1 MSGNHVAIG
10 PSILSADFRRLGEQ
24 VAAVEAAGADF
35 IHVDV
40 MDGVFVPNI
49 SVGFPIVEAVRAAT
63 ELPIDVHLMIVE
75 PARWIE
81 RFAAAGAD
89 TITVHVEAHP
99 NLYRTL
105 RSIEE
110 AGATPSV
117 TLNPGTPVVML
128 EPVLPIVRQVLIMSV
143 NPGFGGQTF
152 IPASLERIRRVREL
166 LDAANPTCR
175 LEVDGGIKI
184 GNAGKVVAAGA
195 DTLVAG
201 SAIYAPD
208 VDIASAMRA
217 LRAEVASGTGETQE
231 RSATYA
237 PRRKG
242 VSDGMVPDPHDLSR
256 PHLPV
261 RRTADPGDAR
271 QAGRTRRRRGR
282 DLGDQ
287 RPEGHSGHD
296 HVRAICRQAPAR
308 RRRRTPR

>member
-1 MSGNHVAIG
+1 VRQLSGNRIAIG

-40 MDGVFVPNI
+40 MDGIFVPNI
-49 SVGFPIVEAVRAAT
+49 SVGFPVVEAVRAAT
-63 ELPIDVHLMIVE
+63 DLPIDVHLMIVE

-89 TITVHVEAHP
+89 TITVHVEEHP

-152 IPASLERIRRVREL
+152 IPASLERIRRVRQL
-166 LDAANPTCR
+166 LDAMNPTCR

-184 GNAGKVVAAGA
+184 GNVGKVVAAGA

-201 SAIYAPD
+201 SAIYAPEI
-208 VDIASAMRA
+208 DIASAMRA
-217 LRAEVASGTGETQE
+217 LRAEVDQQPE
-231 RSATYA
+231 
-237 PRRKG
+237 P
-242 VSDGMVPDPHDLSR
+242 DGS
-256 PHLPV
+256 
-261 RRTADPGDAR
+261 
-271 QAGRTRRRRGR
+271 
-282 DLGDQ
+282 
-287 RPEGHSGHD
+287 
-296 HVRAICRQAPAR
+296 
-308 RRRRTPR
+308 

>member
-1 MSGNHVAIG
+1 MSGNRIAIG

-24 VAAVEAAGADF
+24 VAAVAAAGADF

-49 SVGFPIVEAVRAAT
+49 SVGFPVVEAVRAAT
-63 ELPIDVHLMIVE
+63 DLPIDVHLMIVE

-89 TITVHVEAHP
+89 TITVHVETHP

-117 TLNPGTPVVML
+117 TLNPGTPLVML

-166 LDAANPTCR
+166 LDAVNPTCR

-184 GNAGKVVAAGA
+184 KNAGKVVAAGA
-195 DTLVAG
+195 DTLVIG
-201 SAIYAPD
+201 SAIYAPE

-217 LRAEVASGTGETQE
+217 LREEVTTERATAQE
-231 RSATYA
+231 R
-237 PRRKG
+237 
-242 VSDGMVPDPHDLSR
+242 
-256 PHLPV
+256 
-261 RRTADPGDAR
+261 
-271 QAGRTRRRRGR
+271 
-282 DLGDQ
+282 
-287 RPEGHSGHD
+287 
-296 HVRAICRQAPAR
+296 
-308 RRRRTPR
+308 

>member
-1 MSGNHVAIG
+1 VRQLSGHRIAIG

-40 MDGVFVPNI
+40 MDGIFVPNI
-49 SVGFPIVEAVRAAT
+49 SVGFPVVEAVRAAT
-63 ELPIDVHLMIVE
+63 DLPIDVHLMIVE

-89 TITVHVEAHP
+89 TITVHVEDHP

-166 LDAANPTCR
+166 LDAMNPTCR

-184 GNAGKVVAAGA
+184 GNVGKVVAAGA

-201 SAIYAPD
+201 SAIYAPEI
-208 VDIASAMRA
+208 DIASAMRA
-217 LRAEVASGTGETQE
+217 LRAEVDQQPE
-231 RSATYA
+231 
-237 PRRKG
+237 P
-242 VSDGMVPDPHDLSR
+242 DGS
-256 PHLPV
+256 
-261 RRTADPGDAR
+261 
-271 QAGRTRRRRGR
+271 
-282 DLGDQ
+282 
-287 RPEGHSGHD
+287 
-296 HVRAICRQAPAR
+296 
-308 RRRRTPR
+308 

>member
-1 MSGNHVAIG
+1 MSGNPIAIG

-24 VAAVEAAGADF
+24 VEAVAAAGADF

-40 MDGVFVPNI
+40 MDGLFVPNI

-63 ELPIDVHLMIVE
+63 DLPIDVHLMIVE

-89 TITVHVEAHP
+89 TITVHVETHP

-117 TLNPGTPVVML
+117 TLNPGTPLVML

-166 LDAANPTCR
+166 LDAVNPTCR

-184 GNAGKVVAAGA
+184 SNVGKVVAAGA
-195 DTLVAG
+195 DTLVVG
-201 SAIYAPD
+201 SAIYAPEI
-208 VDIASAMRA
+208 DIASALRA
-217 LRAEVASGTGETQE
+217 LRAEVTTEREIPQE
-231 RSATYA
+231 
-237 PRRKG
+237 
-242 VSDGMVPDPHDLSR
+242 L
-256 PHLPV
+256 
-261 RRTADPGDAR
+261 
-271 QAGRTRRRRGR
+271 
-282 DLGDQ
+282 
-287 RPEGHSGHD
+287 
-296 HVRAICRQAPAR
+296 
-308 RRRRTPR
+308 

>member
-1 MSGNHVAIG
+1 VRQLSGHRIAIG

-40 MDGVFVPNI
+40 MDGIFVPNI
-49 SVGFPIVEAVRAAT
+49 SVGFPVVEAVRAAT
-63 ELPIDVHLMIVE
+63 DLPIDVHLMIVE

-89 TITVHVEAHP
+89 TITVHVEEHP

-117 TLNPGTPVVML
+117 TLNPGTPIVML

-166 LDAANPTCR
+166 LDAMNPTCR

-184 GNAGKVVAAGA
+184 GNVGKVVAAGA

-201 SAIYAPD
+201 SAIYAPEI
-208 VDIASAMRA
+208 DIASAMRA
-217 LRAEVASGTGETQE
+217 LRAEVDQQPE
-231 RSATYA
+231 
-237 PRRKG
+237 P
-242 VSDGMVPDPHDLSR
+242 DGS
-256 PHLPV
+256 
-261 RRTADPGDAR
+261 
-271 QAGRTRRRRGR
+271 
-282 DLGDQ
+282 
-287 RPEGHSGHD
+287 
-296 HVRAICRQAPAR
+296 
-308 RRRRTPR
+308 